1 MTFDKFVG
9 EVQHRAQLRSLGEA
23 VRAIRCTL
31 SVLSQRLAEGE
42 AKDLASQLPEEIGIY
57 LIHGQAGAGMDFAA
71 DEFLARVSA
80 CEGAA
85 TPESKCHVMV
95 VLQVV
100 REAISEGQFEHLM
113 GQLPADF
120 KPLFQAGSEGRMRV
134 TGTRRGARRSAG
146 RRGKNV
152 RGSREI
158 VSPLEEVRP
167 RSARITRRAVGPWH
181 LGR

>member
-9 EVQHRAQLRSLGEA
+9 EVQQRAQLTSLGET

-42 AKDLASQLPEEIGIY
+42 AKELASQLPEEIGLH
-57 LIHGQAGAGMDFAA
+57 LIQREGGATTEFVA
-71 DEFLARVSA
+71 DEFLARISA

-85 TPESKCHVMV
+85 APESAIHVRV
-95 VLQVV
+95 VLQVL
-100 REAISEGQFEHLM
+100 RESISEGQFEHLM
-113 GQLPADF
+113 AQLPADF
-120 KPLFQAGSEGRMRV
+120 KPLFEAGNKGRMHR
-134 TGTRRGARRSAG
+134 TSTRRGARRSAG
-146 RRGKNV
+146 RRGRNV

-158 VSPLEEVRP
+158 VSPLEEARP